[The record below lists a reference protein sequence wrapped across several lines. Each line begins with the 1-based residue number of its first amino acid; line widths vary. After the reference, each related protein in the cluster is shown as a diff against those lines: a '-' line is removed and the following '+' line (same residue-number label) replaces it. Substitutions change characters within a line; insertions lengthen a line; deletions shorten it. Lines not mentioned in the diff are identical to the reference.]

1 MQLRDIM
8 TTNVATVSTLDNA
21 FEVAERMEQLNVGA
35 IPVVDGENLVGMITD
50 RDLVLRGYA
59 QKRSG
64 SFSVEGLMTKDIV
77 VGTPDMSVD
86 EAAQLMAQKQIRR
99 LPVVE
104 NGKLVGIVSIGDL
117 AVRSNSVHNAGHAL
131 SQISQPANT
140 TFQPEANT
148 VQNENAAQVWDEF

>member
-1 MQLRDIM
+1 MMPNLRDIM
-8 TTNVATVSTLDNA
+8 TTDVATVTLQDNA
-21 FEVAERMEQLNVGA
+21 FEVAEKMEKLNVGA
-35 IPVVDGENLVGMITD
+35 IPVVEGENVIGMITD

-64 SFSVEGLMTKDIV
+64 STAIEGLMTKDVV

-86 EAAQLMAQKQIRR
+86 EAAKLMAEKQIRR

-117 AVRSNSVHNAGHAL
+117 AVRNESADEAGQAL
-131 SQISQPANT
+131 SKISEPSN
-140 TFQPEANT
+140 EA
-148 VQNENAAQVWDEF
+148 